1 MEKTLQSEANSKSQI
16 PVPPVG
22 PPPPLG
28 AAGRV
33 LGRGFKQPKYII
45 PLILLPFI
53 LLFYYIFHNWGGGTQ
68 PMAVQKDSIP
78 ANQINPNMPGVS
90 PEVTDA
96 RIKDKFGAYLEAYQH
111 NKDASALD
119 NIDNN
124 PLTQGNGFSSAYSAE
139 DLRRLQA
146 TQKMDSL
153 KNALNTGQQNIN
165 RQMAGIYAGTNR
177 KQSYPNQGDLSSQEV
192 ANGVTFNAERKALE
206 RVNKTDSYN
215 EQMQLFRDQMNLLD
229 SMQQGNTGKQG
240 AVSDQQSDNP
250 AATGGRRKTLTNN
263 FDKGRFDPDKDSSF
277 RPLKVSRTL
286 QQTNAFN
293 TLSASK
299 PADEIKAIIDQD
311 LKAIAGSR
319 VRIRL
324 LSDIFVGGK
333 LIPQGTYLYGIVTGF
348 QIQRVNISINQVLND
363 NIPLPVQLDVF
374 DIDGYLGLYVPGS
387 TFREFTKEIGT
398 QGTQGLSQVRTS
410 DNSNV
415 TTGLVNQVFQSAST
429 SVSKLIQKEKAFL
442 KYNYI
447 VYLRSRN

>member
-1 MEKTLQSEANSKSQI
+1 MKEIPQTEKTAKPENNT
-16 PVPPVG
+16 PP
-22 PPPPLG
+22 
-28 AAGRV
+28 AMSWRGRF
-33 LGRGFKQPKYII
+33 RQPRYII

-53 LLFYYIFHNWGGGTQ
+53 LLFYYIFHNWGGEGQTIVAKQ
-68 PMAVQKDSIP
+68 DSI
-78 ANQINPNMPGVS
+78 ATNQINPNMPGVS

-119 NIDNN
+119 NIDND
-124 PLTQGNGFSSAYSAE
+124 PFDQSNGFSSAYSDD
-139 DLRRLQA
+139 DLRRLQSN
-146 TQKMDSL
+146 QRMDSIKIAL
-153 KNALNTGQQNIN
+153 RSGQKNIDE
-165 RQMAGIYAGTNR
+165 QMAKIYANSNKRQSGYTN
-177 KQSYPNQGDLSSQEV
+177 SISSDELMK
-192 ANGVTFNAERKALE
+192 GFTFNADAERKQE
-206 RVNKTDSYN
+206 QSKNDPYN
-215 EQMQLFRDQMNLLD
+215 EQMRLFRDQMSLLD
-229 SMQQGNTGKQG
+229 SMQRGNIDKQG
-240 AVSDQQSDNP
+240 TMDAHIDENP
-250 AATGGRRKTLTNN
+250 SSSAGRRKTLTNN

-277 RPLKVSRTL
+277 KPLKVTRTL
-286 QQTNAFN
+286 QQASAFN
-293 TLSASK
+293 TLSATK
-299 PADEIKAIIDQD
+299 PAEEIKAIIDQAV
-311 LKAIAGSR
+311 KAIAGSR

-324 LSDIFVGGK
+324 MSDIFVGNH

-348 QIQRVNISINQVLND
+348 QTQRVNISINQVLND
-363 NIPLPVQLDVF
+363 NMPLPVQLDVF
-374 DIDGYLGLYVPGS
+374 DTDGYLGLYVPGS

>member
-1 MEKTLQSEANSKSQI
+1 MEKTLQRGASNKEQGIKSA
-16 PVPPVG
+16 
-22 PPPPLG
+22 
-28 AAGRV
+28 AAGAISLGHGGR
-33 LGRGFKQPKYII
+33 GRGFRQPKYII

-53 LLFYYIFHNWGGGTQ
+53 LLFYYIFHNWGGAKQ
-68 PMAVQKDSIP
+68 PALVQKDSIP

-96 RIKDKFGAYLEAYQH
+96 RIKDKFGAYLEAYRH
-111 NKDASALD
+111 NKDATALD

-124 PLTQGNGFSSAYSAE
+124 PLAESNGFSSAYSDE
-139 DLRRLQA
+139 DLRRLQSN
-146 TQKMDSL
+146 QKMDSL
-153 KNALNTGQQNIN
+153 KNALNMGQRNID
-165 RQMAGIYAGTNR
+165 RQMARIYANTSR
-177 KQSYPNQGDLSSQEV
+177 KQTQPGRDEISSQ
-192 ANGVTFNAERKALE
+192 ALTNGFTFNAGEKIPESA
-206 RVNKTDSYN
+206 KQSDSYN
-215 EQMQLFRDQMNLLD
+215 EQMRLFRDQMSLLD
-229 SMQQGNTGKQG
+229 SMQQGNSYKSGG
-240 AVSDQQSDNP
+240 ASEHQDENP
-250 AATGGRRKTLTNN
+250 VNSAGRRKTLTNN

-277 RPLKVSRTL
+277 RPLKVTRTL
-286 QQTNAFN
+286 QQTSAFN

-299 PADEIKAIIDQD
+299 PAEEIKAVIDQG

-324 LSDIFVGGK
+324 MSDIFVGGH
-333 LIPQGTYLYGIVTGF
+333 LIPQGTYLYGIVSGF
-348 QIQRVNISINQVLND
+348 QTQRVNISINQVLND

-374 DIDGYLGLYVPGS
+374 DTDGYLGLYVPGS